1 MKEKILK
8 SMERVCRWVEDHDY
22 RAYDPGDG
30 QLSFLRAF
38 TFNQLSLERLL
49 TGSVL
54 RAPFNIRPLLGIAPH
69 TSTKGMGY
77 MAWGYTKR
85 CALTGDKVFAKRA
98 ATCLDWLIE
107 HRAPNYPQYCWG
119 NHFPFSTRAGKI
131 PRLEPTIVWSSL
143 IGQAF
148 VEAHE
153 ALGNQQYLEVASST
167 CDWILSLP
175 REETKSG
182 ACLSYVAFKQSSIHN
197 SNMLGAALLARFG
210 KLTNHS
216 TALAAAKDAMVY
228 SCSRQNSDG
237 SWFYGESPKYH
248 WIDNFH
254 TGYNLD
260 CLKRYIHSTGD
271 SGFNDNL
278 GRGFAYFKNYF
289 VEADGKPKYYHD
301 KTYPIDIQ
309 CAAQAIDT
317 LAFFSDDD
325 PEALELALKVADWT
339 IDNMQAPDGHFYYR
353 DLGWKK
359 VKTPMLHWGQGTM
372 FKALAHLLSKA
383 HSETQ
388 ALAQRESELAGS
400 PQRL

>member
-1 MKEKILK
+1 
-8 SMERVCRWVEDHDY
+8 
-22 RAYDPGDG
+22 
-30 QLSFLRAF
+30 
-38 TFNQLSLERLL
+38 
-49 TGSVL
+49 
-54 RAPFNIRPLLGIAPH
+54 
-69 TSTKGMGY
+69 
-77 MAWGYTKR
+77 
-85 CALTGDKVFAKRA
+85 
-98 ATCLDWLIE
+98 
-107 HRAPNYPQYCWG
+107 
-119 NHFPFSTRAGKI
+119 
-131 PRLEPTIVWSSL
+131 L

-175 REETKSG
+175 REATKSG

-197 SNMLGAALLARFG
+197 SNMLGAALLAKVG

-216 TALAAAKDAMVY
+216 TALAVAKDAMVY

-260 CLKRYIHSTGD
+260 CLKRYIQNAGD
-271 SGFNDNL
+271 SDFKDNL

>member
-1 MKEKILK
+1 
-8 SMERVCRWVEDHDY
+8 
-22 RAYDPGDG
+22 
-30 QLSFLRAF
+30 
-38 TFNQLSLERLL
+38 
-49 TGSVL
+49 
-54 RAPFNIRPLLGIAPH
+54 
-69 TSTKGMGY
+69 

-85 CALTGDKVFAKRA
+85 YALTGDKVFAKRA
-98 ATCLDWLIE
+98 AACLDWLIE

-153 ALGNQQYLEVASST
+153 ALGHKRYLEVAAST

-197 SNMLGAALLARFG
+197 SNMHGAALLARVG

-216 TALAAAKDAMVY
+216 TALTVAKDAMVY

-237 SWFYGESPKYH
+237 SWFYGASPKYH

-260 CLKRYIHSTGD
+260 CLKRYIQSTRD
-271 SGFNDNL
+271 SDFNDNL
-278 GRGFAYFKNYF
+278 SRGFAYFKNRF

-325 PEALELALKVADWT
+325 TESLELALKVADWT

-383 HSETQ
+383 HSEAQ